1 MSDQTQNEECL
12 ELLDAME
19 IGFEL
24 SDYEQSIEALAEEI
38 FNK

>member
-1 MSDQTQNEECL
+1 MSDHALNEESL

-24 SDYEQSIEALAEEI
+24 SDYEQSIEELAEDI
-38 FNK
+38 FNN